1 MYNSN
6 INLNLYKT
14 FLVVA
19 KSKSLSDA
27 SNKMNIE
34 KTSVSKNIKQLE
46 DTLGVKL
53 FYREN
58 KGMRLTAEGEELYE
72 FVDKGL
78 SFLETGEKI
87 VNEKDDLSSST
98 IVIGSLSHL
107 SAFYIMDCIANVKKD
122 FPKLK
127 VELITGSTVNNLIE
141 LLENH
146 KIDFAIDST
155 IINNENKDI
164 HIKKL
169 KTIDNIFISKN
180 PIEIDN
186 IKQLE
191 EFEYILGAEYSN
203 TTKEL
208 INIFKSKNIE
218 MKRLLTVD
226 ITELRV
232 NAVKKGLGISYV
244 MRDAVNE
251 EIANKEIYEVKVPF
265 ELPKSTIHL
274 MYLKGYLSKAD
285 RKFIKD
291 YLK

>member
-6 INLNLYKT
+6 ININLYKT

-19 KSKSLSDA
+19 KSKSLSEA
-27 SNKMNIE
+27 SE
-34 KTSVSKNIKQLE
+34 KLGTEKGTVSRNIKLLE
-46 DTLGVKL
+46 DSLGFKL
-53 FYREN
+53 FHREN
-58 KGMRLTAEGEELYE
+58 RGMKLTTKGQELYE

-78 SFLETGEKI
+78 GFLEEGEKI
-87 VNEKDDLSSST
+87 VNEKDDLSNSK

-107 SAFYIMDCIANVKKD
+107 SSFYVMNCIAKIKKD

-127 VELITGSTVNNLIE
+127 IQLVTGSTVNDLLK

-155 IINNENKDI
+155 AINTDNKDI

-180 PIEIDN
+180 PIKVKDT
-186 IKQLE
+186 KSLE
-191 EFEYILGAEYSN
+191 NFEYILGAEYSN
-203 TTKEL
+203 TTKKLIEL
-208 INIFKSKNIE
+208 FEKN
-218 MKRLLTVD
+218 D
-226 ITELRV
+226 IKIKQLITIDTTELRV
-232 NAVKKGLGISYV
+232 EAVKKGLGISYV
-244 MRDAVNE
+244 MKDIVQE
-251 EIANKEIYEVKVPF
+251 ELKKGEIHEVKVPF

-274 MYLKGYLSKAD
+274 VYLNGYLSKAD
-285 RKFIKD
+285 KKFIKD

>member
-14 FLVVA
+14 FLAVA
-19 KSKSLSDA
+19 KSKSLSDE
-27 SNKMNIE
+27 SNKLNIE

-46 DTLGVKL
+46 DTLDVKL

-58 KGMRLTAEGEELYE
+58 KGMQLTPKGKELYE
-72 FVDKGL
+72 FVEKGL
-78 SFLETGEKI
+78 SFIETGEKV
-87 VNEKDDLSSST
+87 VNEKDDLSSSK

-107 SAFYIMDCIANVKKD
+107 SAFYVMDCIAKIKKD
-122 FPKLK
+122 YPKLK
-127 VELITGSTVNNLIE
+127 IELITGSTVNDLIK

-155 IINNENKDI
+155 LFLDGENDI
-164 HIKKL
+164 EIKKL

-180 PIEIDN
+180 PIHLQDV
-186 IKQLE
+186 KQLE
-191 EFEYILGAEYSN
+191 DFEYILGAEYSN

-208 INIFKSKNIE
+208 INIFENNNIR
-218 MKRLLTVD
+218 MKRLISIDT
-226 ITELRV
+226 TELRV

-244 MRDAVNE
+244 MKDIVKKELENE
-251 EIANKEIYEVKVPF
+251 EIYEVKVPF

-274 MYLKGYLSKAD
+274 IYLKGHLSKAD
-285 RKFIKD
+285 KKFIKN